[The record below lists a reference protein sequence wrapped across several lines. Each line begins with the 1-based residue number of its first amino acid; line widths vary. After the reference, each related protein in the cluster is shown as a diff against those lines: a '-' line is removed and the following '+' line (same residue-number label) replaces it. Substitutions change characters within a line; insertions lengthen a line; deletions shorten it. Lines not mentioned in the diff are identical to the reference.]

1 MNSKHVEIEAHFIDV
16 DVNEVK
22 KKLLE
27 LGAKDLGEDYLR
39 EIIFY
44 DKELTWMREN
54 KFIRL
59 RSTKKGTTLSFKHFQ
74 YEKDNGSPE
83 MKPEVKEIETVVSS
97 GANAKLILELTGL
110 TAYREQEKRRHSF
123 TYKNV
128 VIDID
133 QWPKIPAYVEIEGP
147 SKEEIKVVS
156 DELGLQWDKAI
167 FRGAAYIITHF
178 YGVPVTDY
186 HYFTFEKVE

>member
-1 MNSKHVEIEAHFIDV
+1 MNSKHIEIEAHFIDI
-16 DVNEVK
+16 DVSAVK

-39 EIIFY
+39 ETIFY
-44 DKELTWMREN
+44 DKELSWMKEN

-59 RSTKKGTTLSFKHFQ
+59 RTTKKGTMLSFKHFQ
-74 YEKDNGSPE
+74 YEDDNGSPE
-83 MKPEVKEIETVVSS
+83 MKPEVKEIETVVSN
-97 GANAKLILELTGL
+97 AENAKLILELTGL

-133 QWPKIPAYVEIEGP
+133 QWQIGRAQV
-147 SKEEIKVVS
+147 
-156 DELGLQWDKAI
+156 
-167 FRGAAYIITHF
+167 
-178 YGVPVTDY
+178 
-186 HYFTFEKVE
+186 